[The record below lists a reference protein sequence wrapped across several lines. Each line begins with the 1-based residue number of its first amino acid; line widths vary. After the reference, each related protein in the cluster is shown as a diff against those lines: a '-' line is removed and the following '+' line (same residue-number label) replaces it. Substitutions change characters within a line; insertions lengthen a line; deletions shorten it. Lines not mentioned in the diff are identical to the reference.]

1 MFSRMKGYITTNSSR
16 PTSKKREQRTIMQI
30 EQGSVVKGN
39 VTGLTDFGAFVE
51 LEGGKT
57 GMIHISEVS
66 TSYVKDIREHLQLNQ
81 EVTAKVISISPEG
94 KIALSIKK
102 LNADNNGGDR
112 PQRRPRPS
120 GDRQGQQNRPH
131 QQSSGQRRPPQQGRQ
146 VEAVNQETSGNQSF
160 EDMMAKFKQISDEK
174 MTDLKRSSDSKR
186 SGGYSRRGGGRQ

>member
-1 MFSRMKGYITTNSSR
+1 
-16 PTSKKREQRTIMQI
+16 MQI
-30 EQGSVVKGN
+30 EQGSVVKGK

-66 TSYVKDIREHLQLNQ
+66 SSYVKDIKEHLQLNQ

-102 LNADNNGGDR
+102 LNADSERPARRSRPTGDR
-112 PQRRPRPS
+112 PQ
-120 GDRQGQQNRPH
+120 GGRPH
-131 QQSSGQRRPPQQGRQ
+131 QQSSAPRRQPQQSSP
-146 VEAVNQETSGNQSF
+146 VEVVSQETSGNQSF
-160 EDMMAKFKQISDEK
+160 EDMMAKFKQVSDEK

>member
-1 MFSRMKGYITTNSSR
+1 
-16 PTSKKREQRTIMQI
+16 MQI
-30 EQGSVVKGN
+30 EQGSVVKGK

-112 PQRRPRPS
+112 PQQTPSLGRQTGSAEQTASAVLRPAQTASAGQTGRSRQS
-120 GDRQGQQNRPH
+120 GDFRQ
-131 QQSSGQRRPPQQGRQ
+131 S
-146 VEAVNQETSGNQSF
+146 VF
-160 EDMMAKFKQISDEK
+160 
-174 MTDLKRSSDSKR
+174 
-186 SGGYSRRGGGRQ
+186 

>member
-1 MFSRMKGYITTNSSR
+1 
-16 PTSKKREQRTIMQI
+16 MQI
-30 EQGSVVKGN
+30 EQGSVVKGK

-112 PQRRPRPS
+112 PQ
-120 GDRQGQQNRPH
+120 NRPH

>member
-1 MFSRMKGYITTNSSR
+1 
-16 PTSKKREQRTIMQI
+16 MQI
-30 EQGSVVKGN
+30 EQGSVVKGK

-131 QQSSGQRRPPQQGRQ
+131 QQSSGQRRPPQQG
-146 VEAVNQETSGNQSF
+146 
-160 EDMMAKFKQISDEK
+160 
-174 MTDLKRSSDSKR
+174 
-186 SGGYSRRGGGRQ
+186 